1 MSTSSNALVL
11 NYGGQA
17 LDRQLVLIKKQN
29 RRLKMEKVA
38 CIKIA
43 NIAMGLVAV
52 MFAIAVIMVCVAFG
66 KVRALQSNVVSLQSQ
81 INELTTTNEA
91 LTAENTQ
98 FREEAESVASSYND
112 LSEKFK
118 SISEISTELNA
129 ENQTLISA
137 CQSKDQII
145 ATYETREELFDKY
158 EYTVLDDSGNRT
170 DINYGDMK
178 MLEDLC
184 EEKGL
189 NQETVNLVL
198 AIAMTESTGNENAK
212 SNISTATGFG
222 QFLSGTGEFVY
233 TELMGNSNY
242 NHAEVASSGTENLEM
257 MVYYLD
263 YLNENCDGNIG
274 EVINK
279 YRGLNDPSYKYKINR
294 YLSSVGLSLA
304 GIQIS

>member
-1 MSTSSNALVL
+1 MSSSVAL
-11 NYGGQA
+11 NYRGQA
-17 LDRQLVLIKKQN
+17 IDHQLILVKKQN
-29 RRLKMEKVA
+29 RRLKLEKATCV
-38 CIKIA
+38 KIA
-43 NIAMGLVAV
+43 NLAMCLVAII
-52 MFAIAVIMVCVAFG
+52 FAIALVMVCVAFG
-66 KVRALQSNVVSLQSQ
+66 KVKALQSNVSSLQSQ
-81 INELTTTNEA
+81 ITTLTEANEA
-91 LTAENTQ
+91 LTAENEQ
-98 FREEAESVASSYND
+98 FKSEAESVAASYNEV
-112 LSEKFK
+112 SETLK
-118 SISEISTELNA
+118 SVCEVSTELDT
-129 ENQTLISA
+129 ENQTLIA
-137 CQSKDQII
+137 ANQSKDQII
-145 ATYETREELFDKY
+145 ATYEERSELFDKY
-158 EYTVLDDSGNRT
+158 EYAILDDSGNRT
-170 DINYGDMK
+170 DINYSDTK

-198 AIAMTESTGNENAK
+198 AIAMTESTGNEDAK
-212 SNISTATGFG
+212 SSISTARGFG
-222 QFLSGTGEFVY
+222 QFLSSTGEFVY